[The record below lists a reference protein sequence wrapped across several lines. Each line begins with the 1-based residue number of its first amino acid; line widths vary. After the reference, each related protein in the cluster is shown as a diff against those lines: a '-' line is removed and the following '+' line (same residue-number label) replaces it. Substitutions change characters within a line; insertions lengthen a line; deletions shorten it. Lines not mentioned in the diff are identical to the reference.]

1 MQKNLILALAISV
14 LLVGCS
20 GIRFGFPG
28 VHKVNIEQGNIV
40 TQEMVDQLKP
50 GMTKRQVR
58 FLMGTPMVHD
68 TFHASRWDYVYTLQK
83 PDDEPR
89 KERISLYFDGDLLA
103 SFSGD
108 FLPSGSVTD
117 DTAAEETD

>member
-1 MQKNLILALAISV
+1 MV
-14 LLVGCS
+14 VR
-20 GIRFGFPG
+20 IRFGFPG
-28 VHKVNIEQGNIV
+28 VYKVNIEQGNIV

-68 TFHASRWDYVYTLQK
+68 TFNASRWDYVYSLKK
-83 PDDEPR
+83 PAEDIRRES
-89 KERISLYFDGDLLA
+89 ISLYFDGDLLT

-108 FLPSGSVTD
+108 YLPSGSVTG
-117 DTAAEETD
+117 DTETEATEESAQTEESD